1 MSQRRYA
8 ADHFT
13 SSRWVASCELRRA
26 TCNPRRMPALDPL
39 PGGQP
44 AFCEPQSASCRPS
57 ARCTSQIAARRID
70 ARHVRMV
77 STELLGL
84 AANPRAAIREPQS
97 ASCGPVASRSSQIAA
112 RSIEARHVLRH
123 DCSSQSTARSSQTVA
138 QAVLFLRSQRAPR
151 SSQGADFCAGSTDAP
166 IFLLFPSSH
175 VRSRHGAARNNSCRE
190 SMADPILL
198 SQNCRPHSRR
208 SQHFGQEVKAEV
220 NSGSHSCSWL
230 VARCRSLSR
239 RGYLHEDR
247 LHTCVGAGCMK
258 CPRSGVVSGGLHI

>member
-1 MSQRRYA
+1 MQQTISLRPA
-8 ADHFT
+8 GSHP
-13 SSRWVASCELRRA
+13 ASCDVQLAIRG
-26 TCNPRRMPALDPL
+26 RMPALDPL

-151 SSQGADFCAGSTDAP
+151 SSQGADFCAGGPRLTLFSSRRIADRTVADRSTLAR
-166 IFLLFPSSH
+166 
-175 VRSRHGAARNNSCRE
+175 RSRLTLFSSRRIADRTVAQSQIAALWPGGQGRGQLWF
-190 SMADPILL
+190 AL
-198 SQNCRPHSRR
+198 SQFAGRKVQEFEQEGLSSR
-208 SQHFGQEVKAEV
+208 GQIA
-220 NSGSHSCSWL
+220 CL
-230 VARCRSLSR
+230 Q
-239 RGYLHEDR
+239 
-247 LHTCVGAGCMK
+247 GAGCMK
-258 CPRSGVVSGGLHI
+258 CRRSGVVSGGLHI

>member
-1 MSQRRYA
+1 MGG
-8 ADHFT
+8 
-13 SSRWVASCELRRA
+13 
-26 TCNPRRMPALDPL
+26 LDPL
-39 PGGQP
+39 PGGRP

-123 DCSSQSTARSSQTVA
+123 DCSSHGTARSSQTVA
-138 QAVLFLRSQRAPR
+138 QAVLILRSQRAPR

-175 VRSRHGAARNNSCRE
+175 VRSRHCAARNKSYRE
-190 SMADPILL
+190 SMAGPIF
-198 SQNCRPHSRR
+198 SSRR
-208 SQHFGQEVKAEV
+208 IADRT
-220 NSGSHSCSWL
+220 
-230 VARCRSLSR
+230 VADRS
-239 RGYLHEDR
+239 
-247 LHTCVGAGCMK
+247 T
-258 CPRSGVVSGGLHI
+258 

>member
-1 MSQRRYA
+1 
-8 ADHFT
+8 
-13 SSRWVASCELRRA
+13 
-26 TCNPRRMPALDPL
+26 
-39 PGGQP
+39 
-44 AFCEPQSASCRPS
+44 
-57 ARCTSQIAARRID
+57 
-70 ARHVRMV
+70 MV

-138 QAVLFLRSQRAPR
+138 QAVPFLRSQRAPR

-198 SQNCRPHSRR
+198 SQNRRPHSRR

-220 NSGSHSCSWL
+220 NCGSHSRSSL

-239 RGYLHEDR
+239 RDYLHEDR
-247 LHTCVGAGCMK
+247 LHACKVQGA
-258 CPRSGVVSGGLHI
+258 

>member
-8 ADHFT
+8 ANHFA

-138 QAVLFLRSQRAPR
+138 QAVPFLRSQRAPR
-151 SSQGADFCAGSTDAP
+151 SSQGADFCAGGPRLTLFSSRRIADRTVADRSTLAR
-166 IFLLFPSSH
+166 
-175 VRSRHGAARNNSCRE
+175 RSRLTLFSSRRIADRTVAQSQIAALWPGGQGRGQLWF
-190 SMADPILL
+190 AL
-198 SQNCRPHSRR
+198 SQFAGRKVQEFEQEGLSSR
-208 SQHFGQEVKAEV
+208 GQIA
-220 NSGSHSCSWL
+220 CL
-230 VARCRSLSR
+230 Q
-239 RGYLHEDR
+239 
-247 LHTCVGAGCMK
+247 GAGCMK

>member
-1 MSQRRYA
+1 MLQTIS
-8 ADHFT
+8 
-13 SSRWVASCELRRA
+13 LR
-26 TCNPRRMPALDPL
+26 PA
-39 PGGQP
+39 GSHP

-123 DCSSQSTARSSQTVA
+123 DCSSQSTARSSQTVRR
-138 QAVLFLRSQRAPR
+138 QSR
-151 SSQGADFCAGSTDAP
+151 SSD
-166 IFLLFPSSH
+166 
-175 VRSRHGAARNNSCRE
+175 RSVHLAARKAQTSAQGVQGCPYSPLAE
-190 SMADPILL
+190 SQTAQSQIAALWPGGQGRGHLWLAPSQLAGRKVQEFEQEGL
-198 SQNCRPHSRR
+198 SSR
-208 SQHFGQEVKAEV
+208 GQIA
-220 NSGSHSCSWL
+220 CL
-230 VARCRSLSR
+230 Q
-239 RGYLHEDR
+239 
-247 LHTCVGAGCMK
+247 GAGCMK

>member
-8 ADHFT
+8 ANHFT

-123 DCSSQSTARSSQTVA
+123 DCSSHGTARSSQTVA

-151 SSQGADFCAGSTDAP
+151 SSQGADFCAGGPRLTLFSSRRIADRTVADRST
-166 IFLLFPSSH
+166 L
-175 VRSRHGAARNNSCRE
+175 VRRSRLTLFS
-190 SMADPILL
+190 
-198 SQNCRPHSRR
+198 SRR
-208 SQHFGQEVKAEV
+208 IADRTVADRSTLARRSRQR
-220 NSGSHSCSWL
+220 ST
-230 VARCRSLSR
+230 VARTLAVGWSQ
-239 RGYLHEDR
+239 
-247 LHTCVGAGCMK
+247 GAG
-258 CPRSGVVSGGLHI
+258 V

>member
-1 MSQRRYA
+1 MSHRRYA
-8 ADHFT
+8 AHRLT
-13 SSRWVASCELRRA
+13 SRLWVEPCKLRRA
-26 TCNPRRMPALDPL
+26 KPPL
-39 PGGQP
+39 PGCQP

-138 QAVLFLRSQRAPR
+138 QAVPFLQSQRAPR
-151 SSQGADFCAGSTDAP
+151 SSQGADFCAGSRDAP
-166 IFLLFPSSH
+166 IFL
-175 VRSRHGAARNNSCRE
+175 
-190 SMADPILL
+190 
-198 SQNCRPHSRR
+198 SQNCRVHSRR
-208 SQHFGQEVKAEV
+208 SQHFGQEVKADPILLSQ
-220 NSGSHSCSWL
+220 NRRPH
-230 VARCRSLSR
+230 SR
-239 RGYLHEDR
+239 RVADR
-247 LHTCVGAGCMK
+247 STLARRSRQRSTLARTLAGRRSQGAG
-258 CPRSGVVSGGLHI
+258 V

>member
-8 ADHFT
+8 ANHLIRP
-13 SSRWVASCELRRA
+13 SGSHPASCDAQLAIRVEYIY
-26 TCNPRRMPALDPL
+26 ALDPL

-138 QAVLFLRSQRAPR
+138 QAVR
-151 SSQGADFCAGSTDAP
+151 SSD
-166 IFLLFPSSH
+166 
-175 VRSRHGAARNNSCRE
+175 RSVHLAAR
-190 SMADPILL
+190 
-198 SQNCRPHSRR
+198 
-208 SQHFGQEVKAEV
+208 KAQT
-220 NSGSHSCSWL
+220 S
-230 VARCRSLSR
+230 AQ
-239 RGYLHEDR
+239 
-247 LHTCVGAGCMK
+247 
-258 CPRSGVVSGGLHI
+258 GVQG

>member
-13 SSRWVASCELRRA
+13 SCRWVASCELRRA

-123 DCSSQSTARSSQTVA
+123 DCSSHGTARSSQTVA
-138 QAVLFLRSQRAPR
+138 
-151 SSQGADFCAGSTDAP
+151 GAGSP
-166 IFLLFPSSH
+166 IPPIAACTSQLARRRLLRRGSK
-175 VRSRHGAARNNSCRE
+175 
-190 SMADPILL
+190 ADPILL
-198 SQNCRPHSRR
+198 SQNRRPHSRR

-220 NSGSHSCSWL
+220 NCGSHSRSSL

-239 RGYLHEDR
+239 RDYLHEDR
-247 LHTCVGAGCMK
+247 LHACKVQGA
-258 CPRSGVVSGGLHI
+258 

>member
-1 MSQRRYA
+1 MRLDHRFCEVQPARALYRRGVNNGGCIYESEEVRSGP
-8 ADHFT
+8 FT
-13 SSRWVASCELRRA
+13 FVPLGRILRAA
-26 TCNPRRMPALDPL
+26 TCNLQSGRMPALDPL

-151 SSQGADFCAGSTDAP
+151 SSQGADFCAGGPRLTLFSSRRIADRTVADRST
-166 IFLLFPSSH
+166 L
-175 VRSRHGAARNNSCRE
+175 VRRSRLTLFS
-190 SMADPILL
+190 
-198 SQNCRPHSRR
+198 SRR
-208 SQHFGQEVKAEV
+208 IADRTVADRSTLARRSRQRSTVVRTLAVRWSQ
-220 NSGSHSCSWL
+220 
-230 VARCRSLSR
+230 
-239 RGYLHEDR
+239 
-247 LHTCVGAGCMK
+247 GAG
-258 CPRSGVVSGGLHI
+258 V

>member
-8 ADHFT
+8 ANHFHRAAG
-13 SSRWVASCELRRA
+13 SHPASCDAQLAIVSRRRLHVA
-26 TCNPRRMPALDPL
+26 RRTSHHCAQ
-39 PGGQP
+39 GYGQTTVSDV
-44 AFCEPQSASCRPS
+44 AD
-57 ARCTSQIAARRID
+57 CTSQIAARRID

-138 QAVLFLRSQRAPR
+138 QAVPILRSQRAPR
-151 SSQGADFCAGSTDAP
+151 SSQGADFCAGGPRLT
-166 IFLLFPSSH
+166 LFSSRRIADRT
-175 VRSRHGAARNNSCRE
+175 VAQSQIAALWPGGQGRGQLWF
-190 SMADPILL
+190 AL
-198 SQNCRPHSRR
+198 SQFAGRKVQEFEQEGLSSRGPIACL
-208 SQHFGQEVKAEV
+208 Q
-220 NSGSHSCSWL
+220 
-230 VARCRSLSR
+230 
-239 RGYLHEDR
+239 
-247 LHTCVGAGCMK
+247 GAGCMK

>member
-13 SSRWVASCELRRA
+13 SCRWVASCELRRA

-138 QAVLFLRSQRAPR
+138 QAVLIFRSQRAPR
-151 SSQGADFCAGSTDAP
+151 SSQGADFCAGGPRLT
-166 IFLLFPSSH
+166 LFSSRRIADRT
-175 VRSRHGAARNNSCRE
+175 VAQSQIAALWPGGQGRGQLWF
-190 SMADPILL
+190 AL
-198 SQNCRPHSRR
+198 SQFAGRKVQEFEQEGLSSR
-208 SQHFGQEVKAEV
+208 GQIA
-220 NSGSHSCSWL
+220 CL
-230 VARCRSLSR
+230 Q
-239 RGYLHEDR
+239 
-247 LHTCVGAGCMK
+247 GAGCMK